1 MQNDQRIPISLLAEV
16 LDRKQSYIRLL
27 LKQMMVDHSGD
38 SVPAE
43 QALIITQTLSR
54 KETAEETA
62 EIVKLRDDNENLAF
76 EKEVQELAVEF
87 LKSERKALKEKVV
100 ILESTLAKSEA
111 RSDRLEAS
119 LMQLTESISHL
130 ANNRDNLMGMM
141 LKQSTYEVKM
151 IGSKEV
157 LVLSNPISYG

>member
-1 MQNDQRIPISLLAEV
+1 
-16 LDRKQSYIRLL
+16 
-27 LKQMMVDHSGD
+27 VDHSGD

-43 QALIITQTLSR
+43 HALIITQTLSR

-87 LKSERKALKEKVV
+87 LKSERKALKEKV
-100 ILESTLAKSEA
+100 ILLETTLAKSEA
-111 RSDRLEAS
+111 RSDRLETS

-141 LKQSTYEVKM
+141 LKQSTYEVKT

>member
-1 MQNDQRIPISLLAEV
+1 MQNDQRIPISLIAEV

-43 QALIITQTLSR
+43 HALIITQTLSR

-87 LKSERKALKEKVV
+87 LKSERKALKEKV
-100 ILESTLAKSEA
+100 ILLETTLAKSEA
-111 RSDRLEAS
+111 RSDRLETS

-141 LKQSTYEVKM
+141 LKKSTYEVKT

>member
-1 MQNDQRIPISLLAEV
+1 
-16 LDRKQSYIRLL
+16 
-27 LKQMMVDHSGD
+27 MVDHSGD
-38 SVPAE
+38 SVPAK

-100 ILESTLAKSEA
+100 LLESTLAKSEA
-111 RSDRLEAS
+111 RSDRMEAS

-151 IGSKEV
+151 IDSKEV

>member
-1 MQNDQRIPISLLAEV
+1 MQNDQRIPISLIAEV

-43 QALIITQTLSR
+43 HALIITQTLSR

-76 EKEVQELAVEF
+76 EKEV
-87 LKSERKALKEKVV
+87 
-100 ILESTLAKSEA
+100 
-111 RSDRLEAS
+111 
-119 LMQLTESISHL
+119 
-130 ANNRDNLMGMM
+130 
-141 LKQSTYEVKM
+141 
-151 IGSKEV
+151 
-157 LVLSNPISYG
+157 

>member
-43 QALIITQTLSR
+43 QALIITQTLPR

>member
-1 MQNDQRIPISLLAEV
+1 
-16 LDRKQSYIRLL
+16 
-27 LKQMMVDHSGD
+27 MMVDHSGD

-43 QALIITQTLSR
+43 HALIITQTLSR

-87 LKSERKALKEKVV
+87 LKSERKALKEKV
-100 ILESTLAKSEA
+100 ILLETTLAKSEA
-111 RSDRLEAS
+111 RSDRLETS

-141 LKQSTYEVKM
+141 LKQSTYEVKT

>member
-1 MQNDQRIPISLLAEV
+1 MQNDQRIPISLIAEV

-43 QALIITQTLSR
+43 HALIITQTLSR

-87 LKSERKALKEKVV
+87 LKSERKALKEKV
-100 ILESTLAKSEA
+100 ILLETTLAKSEA

-141 LKQSTYEVKM
+141 LRQSTCEVKM
-151 IGSKEV
+151 VGSKEV

>member
-1 MQNDQRIPISLLAEV
+1 MQNDQRIPISLIAEV

-43 QALIITQTLSR
+43 HALIITQTLSR

-87 LKSERKALKEKVV
+87 LKSERKALKEKV
-100 ILESTLAKSEA
+100 ILLETTLAKSEA

-141 LKQSTYEVKM
+141 LRQSTCEVKM
-151 IGSKEV
+151 VGSKEV
-157 LVLSNPISYG
+157 LVLSNPIAYG

>member
-1 MQNDQRIPISLLAEV
+1 MQTDQRIPISLLADI
-16 LDRKQSYIRLL
+16 LDRKQSFIKLL
-27 LKQMMVDHSGD
+27 LKQMGINYVGETIPVED
-38 SVPAE
+38 
-43 QALIITQTLSR
+43 ALIITQNLSS
-54 KETAEETA
+54 KETAAETA

-87 LKSERKALKEKVV
+87 LKSERKALKEKV
-100 ILESTLAKSEA
+100 ILLETTLAKSEA

-141 LKQSTYEVKM
+141 LRQSTCEVKM
-151 IGSKEV
+151 VGSKEV

>member
-1 MQNDQRIPISLLAEV
+1 MQNDQRIPISLIAEV
-16 LDRKQSYIRLL
+16 LDRKQSYIRLP

-87 LKSERKALKEKVV
+87 LKSERKALKEKV
-100 ILESTLAKSEA
+100 ILLETTLAKSEA

-141 LKQSTYEVKM
+141 LRQSTCEVKM
-151 IGSKEV
+151 VGSKEV

>member
-1 MQNDQRIPISLLAEV
+1 MQNDQRIPISLIAEV

-27 LKQMMVDHSGD
+27 LKQMMVDHSDD

-43 QALIITQTLSR
+43 HALIITQTLSR

-87 LKSERKALKEKVV
+87 LKSERKALKEKV
-100 ILESTLAKSEA
+100 ILLETTLAKSEA
-111 RSDRLEAS
+111 RSDRLETS

-141 LKQSTYEVKM
+141 LKQSTYEVKT

>member
-1 MQNDQRIPISLLAEV
+1 MQNDQRIPISLIAEV

-43 QALIITQTLSR
+43 HALIITQTLSR
-54 KETAEETA
+54 KEMAGETA

-111 RSDRLEAS
+111 RSDRLETS

-130 ANNRDNLMGMM
+130 ANNRDNLMGLM